1 MGWVAGLSVGSKISD
16 CTRAAGVA
24 QGLCA
29 SAVLAFSQAR
39 RKDRLGH
46 TCLVRTCHLC
56 MCIPPCPSRVAMRGA
71 TSGVNKAPALVT
83 AQRPLA
89 PAYPRERA

>member
-1 MGWVAGLSVGSKISD
+1 MGWIADLSVGSKISER
-16 CTRAAGVA
+16 TGGVGVA

-46 TCLVRTCHLC
+46 TYLLQRVTCVCEFPRVLRVLLC
-56 MCIPPCPSRVAMRGA
+56 AV
-71 TSGVNKAPALVT
+71 
-83 AQRPLA
+83 QRPA
-89 PAYPRERA
+89 